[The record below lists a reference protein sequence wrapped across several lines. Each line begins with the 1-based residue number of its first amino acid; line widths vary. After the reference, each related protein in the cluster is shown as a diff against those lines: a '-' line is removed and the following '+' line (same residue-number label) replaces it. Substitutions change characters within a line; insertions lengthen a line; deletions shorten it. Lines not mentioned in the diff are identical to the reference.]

1 MPRVHGEKE
10 RSVDLDVRHA
20 PPDEPVDG
28 EVRRWWNRAKQ
39 LNQTGDVMAAE
50 NLLKVWPHLR
60 ENDRKIIKVAVD
72 KCGSKYNLAPTT
84 ERELPLLLLLRMS
97 TPRNI
102 FSRASVENLTSFAAI
117 VFLPK
122 DPSQSPGQ
130 RATEPDR

>member
-1 MPRVHGEKE
+1 VHGEEE

-28 EVRRWWNRAKQ
+28 REVRRWWNRAKQ

-60 ENDRKIIKVAVD
+60 ENDRKMIKVAVD

-84 ERELPLLLLLRMS
+84 ERELPLLPLERVIKAVRDLSMVCGYETTAVHATLKK
-97 TPRNI
+97 
-102 FSRASVENLTSFAAI
+102 LTRP
-117 VFLPK
+117 L
-122 DPSQSPGQ
+122 
-130 RATEPDR
+130 